1 MDVNAPKLTRSSSS
15 TPEPSYCVS
24 PTTLQHPQ
32 RQWPIVGPVPRRKR
46 NAYIYICLY
55 QLMKVFRWCF
65 ELRPDLNDII
75 FEERRDLSVF
85 KVFLCPDIGRDF
97 RCWIELG
104 WAWMRRKKGSSKNFI
119 PPPLA
124 SQFVNQKLRI
134 VRSCPSSA
142 SWNGLHFVQRLNSPS
157 WIHFVGYIDDLI
169 AFSSFQLDFE
179 FYRWLIREE
188 KKSTNI

>member
-1 MDVNAPKLTRSSSS
+1 MSTHPSWLDPAVVHLNLPTASRQLRCSTRSDNDRSSAQF
-15 TPEPSYCVS
+15 PDGRGM
-24 PTTLQHPQ
+24 H
-32 RQWPIVGPVPRRKR
+32 
-46 NAYIYICLY
+46 ICLY
-55 QLMKVFRWCF
+55 QMMKVFRWCF